1 MHLNQSRDSTG
12 RLTSMSSMISPGMFC
27 CLLGCCWSDL
37 FIAASARDFPPGF
50 VCVSLIMFRL
60 KACSNM
66 LIFQDVLLK
75 RAAVRPVLLG
85 YIYMLLKKHIKTMV
99 HMLFQAK
106 YSLKHRHYRLDKHA
120 IISLLFYCGSV
131 LCKRH
136 LYRLEMRC
144 LFSETFLI
152 NYFSNFLVFICY

>member
-1 MHLNQSRDSTG
+1 
-12 RLTSMSSMISPGMFC
+12 
-27 CLLGCCWSDL
+27 
-37 FIAASARDFPPGF
+37 
-50 VCVSLIMFRL
+50 
-60 KACSNM
+60 M

-136 LYRLEMRC
+136 LYRLEIRC
-144 LFSETFLI
+144 LFFENIFKKLFFKLSSVYLLLEKLVKENCFSIKQKFSLI
-152 NYFSNFLVFICY
+152 FRKMFSWKI